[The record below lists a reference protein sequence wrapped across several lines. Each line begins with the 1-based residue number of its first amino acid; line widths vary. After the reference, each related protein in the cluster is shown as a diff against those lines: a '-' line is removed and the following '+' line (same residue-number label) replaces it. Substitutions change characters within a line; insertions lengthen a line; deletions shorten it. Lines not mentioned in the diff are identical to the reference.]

1 MFLFAVCFG
10 RISDHLTLQGKYF
23 LQVKRLYPD
32 IAQKL
37 LTVTAC
43 VVYVAGRE
51 ESVQAALLPLK
62 RFGEGDDSLRL
73 EFSGAP
79 PTSASVGW
87 VGKGKALPLQSSYIG
102 EGVLRLAREQRL
114 LDAEGHAPAL
124 VFAERADYD
133 ALCASAA
140 TLGEVDA
147 LMEQGDYKAVCMRF
161 APLRNVKADPQIWD
175 NADILYRLGRACS
188 KLATTLLI
196 KSGETKKLRECA
208 QYREYAV
215 AFLKRGAELEPDSAR
230 CATALAY
237 RHYSNV
243 HELLRPGERRD
254 QELEKEMELANE
266 WLTRSLEIYPQSVR
280 NNYRKGK
287 LIVEKQAPYLLF
299 GKHAYGK
306 EEAVVLREIRE
317 IGEEHLATAIT
328 LYEGMKDGPEKAG
341 SAREYAKALFV
352 LGSYYLDDA
361 YLPVHEYYCRLL
373 TQREG
378 QAQLPEITRLNIESA
393 CDLLE
398 RCFATETDM
407 PHKSPDIQKLADEA
421 ANGGWTRS
429 PVEKLYRLG
438 SAYAA
443 RAFIALADG
452 REEALQA
459 AAFTAIKMLSAAKAV
474 ADNAKDRKRNTWHIS
489 EKIAWVNIYL
499 GRYET
504 AAGLLARSRL
514 GYIVNTR
521 ALALMLTGKRA
532 DMEKACEALHS
543 AAVDRHNKA
552 AGLSR
557 VLLAFAC
564 KALGQESPALGELS
578 GRNSRLAQTL
588 GVAPSPKKDVKIG

>member
-1 MFLFAVCFG
+1 MFLFAACFG

-23 LQVKRLYPD
+23 LQAKRLYPD

-37 LTVTAC
+37 LSVMAC
-43 VVYVAGRE
+43 TVYVAGRD
-51 ESVQAALLPLK
+51 ESTQAVLLPLK

-73 EFSGAP
+73 EF
-79 PTSASVGW
+79 
-87 VGKGKALPLQSSYIG
+87 GKGKILPHQSVHIG
-102 EGVLRLAREQRL
+102 EGMLRLARRQGL
-114 LDAEGHAPAL
+114 LDAEGHASLL
-124 VFAERADYD
+124 VFGEQADYD
-133 ALCASAA
+133 EICESAA
-140 TLGEVDA
+140 ILGEVDA

-161 APLRNVKADPQIWD
+161 APLRNIKADPKVWD
-175 NADILYRLGRACS
+175 NTDILYRLGRACS
-188 KLATTLLI
+188 KLSTTLLV

-237 RHYSNV
+237 RYYSNA

-254 QELEKEMELANE
+254 QDLEKEMELANE
-266 WLTRSLEIYPQSVR
+266 WLSRSLEIYPGSVR

-287 LIVEKQAPYLLF
+287 LIIEKQAPYLLF
-299 GKHAYGK
+299 GKHAYAK
-306 EEAVVLREIRE
+306 EETAVLREIRE

-328 LYEGMKDGPEKAG
+328 LYEGMKDGAEKAA

-361 YLPVHEYYCRLL
+361 YLPVQEYYCRLL
-373 TQREG
+373 AQREG

-393 CDLLE
+393 CDMLE
-398 RCFATETDM
+398 RCFVAETDM
-407 PHKSPDIQKLADEA
+407 PLKSPDIKKLAEEA
-421 ANGGWTRS
+421 AGGSWTRS

-443 RAFIALADG
+443 QAFIALADG

-459 AAFTAIKMLSAAKAV
+459 AAFAAGKTLSAAKAV

-521 ALALMLTGKRA
+521 AMALMLTGKRS
-532 DMEKACEALHS
+532 DMEKACEALRS
-543 AAVDRHNKA
+543 AATDRHNKA

-564 KALGQESPALGELS
+564 KSLGQEIPALGELS
-578 GRNSRLAQTL
+578 GRNSRLAQVL
-588 GVAPSPKKDVKIG
+588 GVAPLPKMGVKIG